1 MKVAQSC
8 PTRCDPLDYTVRAI
22 LQART
27 LEWVAFSFSRGSSQP
42 RDQTQVSALQADSL
56 PAEKVSC
63 LFHASLCTQ
72 HFITVFRHKW
82 QHPLSRDNQF
92 CHSATPKFSLHSPF
106 SLFSQVYL
114 FWLERFPWPFC
125 HKSILSICS
134 RASLRKVLRGEY
146 RENIYNR
153 GWTLSRWKVFLW
165 AICCNT

>member
-72 HFITVFRHKW
+72 HLITVFRHKW

-114 FWLERFPWPFC
+114 F
-125 HKSILSICS
+125 
-134 RASLRKVLRGEY
+134 
-146 RENIYNR
+146 
-153 GWTLSRWKVFLW
+153 
-165 AICCNT
+165 